1 MITKL
6 LSLTSLCV
14 ALVVS
19 GCGGNSSPDT
29 VEGETTSSS
38 SGVQGGAEP
47 AKSLAAVSDARLAAA
62 LDEPQQWMTY
72 GGSYDE
78 TRHSPLSKINR
89 DTLQDLGIGWVY
101 DMKKPRGV
109 EATPIVVDGVMYVTG
124 SWSVV
129 YALDARTGEE
139 LWVYDP
145 EVSGEDAAKGC
156 CDVVNRGVAVY
167 EGKVFVGVFDFL
179 I

>member
-47 AKSLAAVSDARLAAA
+47 AKSLAAVSEARLAAA
-62 LDEPQQWMTY
+62 LDEPQQWMT
-72 GGSYDE
+72 
-78 TRHSPLSKINR
+78 
-89 DTLQDLGIGWVY
+89 
-101 DMKKPRGV
+101 
-109 EATPIVVDGVMYVTG
+109 
-124 SWSVV
+124 
-129 YALDARTGEE
+129 
-139 LWVYDP
+139 
-145 EVSGEDAAKGC
+145 
-156 CDVVNRGVAVY
+156 
-167 EGKVFVGVFDFL
+167 
-179 I
+179 